1 MKLDVLTNDEFIK
14 LATNQTKYNVYIIN
28 EWIKRFEI
36 GFPYIL
42 CSTGEIYNV
51 MLNEVV
57 KDEFCD
63 KFIVEQANKLRNK

>member
-1 MKLDVLTNDEFIK
+1 MKLDVLTNYEFIK

-42 CSTGEIYNV
+42 RSTGEIYNV